1 MPSNRRDRITRRKQK
16 NAIKEAVENK
26 KYKKKI
32 SYVSISIVVLVVLAI
47 GITAFQIISN
57 KLKEKDEQAKLN
69 EVYITAN
76 EKIIS
81 NNVKEEDLIRISAVG
96 DIKFTNNIKISGK
109 PYEGVFERVADI
121 YKNRDVVIGNFNFE
135 IDEEE
140 SKEFCQAVKKS
151 GINCANIA
159 NKEVSEIQNY
169 DYTLKYLSSLGLNVV
184 GENKEDRIKIIENKG
199 KKIALISYTAD
210 TTSSKVCFYSEKRAK
225 EDLEKAKEISD
236 YIIVMMDWK
245 SGDTLNQE
253 QSIAKYLVDNGAD
266 FIIGSNVEK
275 VQRIETMKNKEEK
288 DCVVAYSLGNYTDN
302 GLDNNT
308 ELILNFDLYVDD
320 NEVILY
326 NVDFAPV
333 YMRDQGSSNI
343 QARYKIFDINKEIK
357 EYEAGNNNIEEGFYL
372 KLKEEIKELYK
383 VLNK

>member
-16 NAIKEAVENK
+16 NAIKEAVENR

-47 GITAFQIISN
+47 GITVFQIISN

-76 EKIIS
+76 EKII
-81 NNVKEEDLIRISAVG
+81 NDNVKEEDLIRISAVG

-121 YKNRDVVIGNFNFE
+121 YKNRVVVIGNFNFE

-159 NKEVSEIQNY
+159 NKEISEIQNY

-199 KKIALISYTAD
+199 KKIALISYTVD

-275 VQRIETMKNKEEK
+275 VQRIETMKNSEEK

-308 ELILNFDLYVDD
+308 ELVLNFDLYVDE

-357 EYEAGNNNIEEGFYL
+357 DYEAGNNNIEEGFYL